1 MENEK
6 TNQENAKTNEEKKKI
21 DFLKLFPKKVKFD
34 NLKIKQKFAFTRV
47 GKTKIG

>member
-1 MENEK
+1 MDEEK
-6 TNQENAKTNEEKKKI
+6 NQEKIKTEEEKKKI

-34 NLKIKQKFAFTRV
+34 NLKVKQKFAFTRV